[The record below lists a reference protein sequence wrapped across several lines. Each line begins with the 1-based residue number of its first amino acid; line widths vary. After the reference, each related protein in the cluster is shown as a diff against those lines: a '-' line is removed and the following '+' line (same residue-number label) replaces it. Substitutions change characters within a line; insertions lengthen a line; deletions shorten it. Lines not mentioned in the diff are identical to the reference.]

1 MRSKVTT
8 PNEENQK
15 QTPAR
20 EMLIRIY
27 DQLLTAPSSNSS
39 FPAHSFFSYRLQQF
53 SFVLGAQDQSQIG
66 LHGGSNFEQG
76 SFISFYY
83 FSDFSFCSFNDEVG
97 NPAPPRFAH

>member
-39 FPAHSFFSYRLQQF
+39 FPAHSFFFLQAATVF
-53 SFVLGAQDQSQIG
+53 LCFVRPGATPDWTTQRVELRTG
-66 LHGGSNFEQG
+66 LVY
-76 SFISFYY
+76 FILLLF
-83 FSDFSFCSFNDEVG
+83 
-97 NPAPPRFAH
+97 RFLFLLF